1 MKSIYQIILFA
12 TLASVALSGC
22 NDTGKAG
29 TEHVEGEEGQH
40 EEETSNMVELSE
52 EQIAATGIAIDTF
65 SQVSISDYVSTN
77 GILDLPPNNIASLNA
92 PMAGFVKS
100 INYLEGAYVKQGAA
114 VAELAH
120 PDYIQVQQ
128 NFLEQL
134 SRLTFLEK
142 DLQRQQQL
150 SEANVNSQ
158 KRLQEVQADFSATQ
172 ARVNALEQQLEYLG
186 LSVEKVKAGD
196 ISQSIYI
203 RAPFSGTVTAL
214 NAHRGQFVKPEEPI
228 MEMIN
233 IEHMHLELN
242 VFEKDL
248 NKVGKGQQI
257 IFTVPAV
264 DASKRY
270 KGEVY
275 LVGKDFDME
284 NKTIKV
290 HGHLEKHYPEL
301 IRGLYVEAKIFAGDK
316 AVKALP
322 EEAILSE
329 GGLSYIFIQTEEEA
343 HAEEGKSGEGES
355 EEEHHD
361 GGQEN
366 GHAEEVHGVTFRR
379 VQVNTGI
386 KESGYVEVIPI
397 DAMPENAS
405 IVVKGAYYLT
415 AEMKKGEG
423 GAHAH

>member
-1 MKSIYQIILFA
+1 MKSIYSIILFA
-12 TLASVALSGC
+12 ALASIAFLGC
-22 NDTGKAG
+22 NTA
-29 TEHVEGEEGQH
+29 ERENHEGEEEHH
-40 EEETSNMVELSE
+40 EEGAGNLVELSE
-52 EQIAATGIAIDTF
+52 RQIAATGIATDTF
-65 SQVSISDYVSTN
+65 SQVSISNYVSVN

-92 PMAGFVKS
+92 PMAGFVKN

-128 NFLEQL
+128 NYLEQL

-150 SEANVNSQ
+150 NEANVNSQ

-172 ARVNALEQQLEYLG
+172 ARVNALEQQLKYLG
-186 LSVEKVKAGD
+186 LSVDKVKAGD

-233 IEHMHLELN
+233 VEHMHLELN

-248 NKVGKGQQI
+248 NKVEKGQHI
-257 IFTVPAV
+257 LFTVPAV
-264 DASKRY
+264 DVNKRY

-284 NKTIKV
+284 KKTLKV

-322 EEAILSE
+322 EEAVFTE

-343 HAEEGKSGEGES
+343 HAEEGSSEEGES

-361 GGQEN
+361 GEQGN
-366 GHAEEVHGVTFRR
+366 GHTDIHGVTFRKI
-379 VQVNTGI
+379 QVNTGI
-386 KESGYVEVIPI
+386 KENGYVEVIPI
-397 DAMPENAS
+397 DAMPEDAG